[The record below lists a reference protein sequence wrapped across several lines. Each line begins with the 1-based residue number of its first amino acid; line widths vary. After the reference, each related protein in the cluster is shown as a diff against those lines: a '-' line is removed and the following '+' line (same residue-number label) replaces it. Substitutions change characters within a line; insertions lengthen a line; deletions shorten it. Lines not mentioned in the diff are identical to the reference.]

1 VPQTIDLTADK
12 LVALEERMR
21 AMERTDLYYLVKAT
35 GMCLTPNMVFPKKS
49 RVTESVK
56 YTSTQFPMTHFK
68 TYYNKMTKIVYNE
81 KLLIHFFQDILSAT
95 ALS

>member
-1 VPQTIDLTADK
+1 
-12 LVALEERMR
+12 
-21 AMERTDLYYLVKAT
+21 
-35 GMCLTPNMVFPKKS
+35 MVFPKKS

-68 TYYNKMTKIVYNE
+68 TYYNKMTKMVYNE